1 MSRTL
6 HVNETTFKGEV
17 LNAIQ
22 PVVVD
27 FWARSA
33 SPDQTLAAVLEEI
46 RREMGGRLKIVRV
59 NVDDNP
65 SLAGQ
70 YHIESVPTLI
80 YFLNGLVH
88 DLTTG
93 PASKQE
99 IRSKILALAHKTG

>member
-17 LNAIQ
+17 LNAMQ

-27 FWARSA
+27 FWGRST
-33 SPDQTLAAVLEEI
+33 SPDQTMAPVLEEI

-65 SLAGQ
+65 ALADH
-70 YHIESVPTLI
+70 YHVESVPTLI
-80 YFLNGLVH
+80 YFANGLVH
-88 DLTTG
+88 DHSTG
-93 PASKQE
+93 PATKQE
-99 IRSKILALAHKTG
+99 ILTKIQALPR